1 MNSLNQLTQMK
12 NLSTLIILLFFQSNY
27 AQYTDQINN
36 NRPGQS
42 MGAFA
47 VGKSVFQAE
56 SGINFYEE
64 NHKLLET
71 TAKGY
76 SADLNIRFG
85 LLLERLETIAEFTYQ
100 TDTFTKNNISTNR
113 SALNT
118 ATFGAKYLVY
128 DPYKDREDKV
138 DIYSWNA
145 NHKFKWS
152 KLIPAVAVYGG
163 VNLNFSDNPFISAAE
178 NLQKISPKI
187 LIATQNMFDGGMVLV
202 TNIYMDKIGTDY
214 TSLEYIITLTRSFN
228 DKWSGFIENKGVKGD
243 YYSDAIFRTG
253 AAYLMS
259 DDFQIDASI
268 TSNIKNTPSIIF
280 GGVGFAWRFDANYK
294 EFRYK
299 KDTPEKS
306 SGSTRGS
313 KPKKE
318 KNRVDEIK

>member
-1 MNSLNQLTQMK
+1 MK
-12 NLSTLIILLFFQSNY
+12 HLFVFFTLFFFQSNF

-42 MGAFA
+42 MGAYA

-56 SGINFYEE
+56 SGFSLYKE
-64 NHKLLET
+64 NHSLLET
-71 TAKGY
+71 NAFGH
-76 SADLNIRFG
+76 AIDLNIRFG
-85 LLLERLETIAEFTYQ
+85 LLLERLETIAELTYQ
-100 TDTFTKNNISTNR
+100 NDSYTKNNIVTNR

-118 ATFGAKYLVY
+118 ATFGAKYLIY
-128 DPYKDREDKV
+128 DPYKNREEKI
-138 DIYSWNA
+138 DIYSWKA
-145 NHKFKWS
+145 NHKFKWNS
-152 KLIPAVAVYGG
+152 LIPAVAVFGG
-163 VNLNFSDNPFISAAE
+163 INLNFSDNPFISLEE
-178 NLQKISPKI
+178 NLEKLSPKI
-187 LIATQNMFDGGMVLV
+187 MLVTQNVFDHGVVLV

-214 TSLEYIITLTRSFN
+214 KSLEYIITLTKGFN

-243 YYSDAIFRTG
+243 YYSDMIFRTG
-253 AAYLMS
+253 AAYLVS

-268 TSNIKNTPSIIF
+268 TTNFKNTPSIYY
-280 GGVGFAWRFDANYK
+280 GGVGFAWRFDANYN

-299 KDTPEKS
+299 KETPEKT

>member
-1 MNSLNQLTQMK
+1 MK
-12 NLSTLIILLFFQSNY
+12 HLFAFLSLLFFQINF

-56 SGINFYEE
+56 SGINMYKET
-64 NHKLLET
+64 HSLLET
-71 TAKGY
+71 NANGY
-76 SADLNIRFG
+76 AADLNIRFG
-85 LLLERLETIAEFTYQ
+85 LLLERLETIAELTYQ
-100 TDTFTKNNISTNR
+100 KDSYTKNNVVTNR

-118 ATFGAKYLVY
+118 ATFGAKYLVF
-128 DPYKDREDKV
+128 DPYKNREEKI
-138 DIYSWNA
+138 DIYSWKA
-145 NHKFKWS
+145 NHKFKWNR
-152 KLIPAVAVYGG
+152 LIPAVAIYGG
-163 VNLNFSDNPFISAAE
+163 VNLNFSDNPFISIEE
-178 NLQKISPKI
+178 NLEKLSPKVM
-187 LIATQNMFDGGMVLV
+187 LVTQNMFDHGVVLV
-202 TNIYMDKIGTDY
+202 TNIYMDKIGTEY
-214 TSLEYIITLTRSFN
+214 KSLEYIITLTKGFN

-243 YYSDAIFRTG
+243 YYSDIIFRTG
-253 AAYLMS
+253 AAYLVS

-268 TSNIKNTPSIIF
+268 TTNFKNTPSIYY
-280 GGVGFAWRFDANYK
+280 GGVGFAWRFDANYN

-299 KDTPEKS
+299 KETPEKT